1 MRTCRTWVPGG
12 SLGAL
17 QKCPSFP
24 LSTKPA
30 CVETELLQGERTHW
44 APPVQPI
51 LTSGCLLLPINLFLS
66 HRWLL
71 RTPHLSPFSCPALKK
86 SHP

>member
-30 CVETELLQGERTHW
+30 CVETELLQGEKDPLGTPCAAHPDVGVLI
-44 APPVQPI
+44 AANKSIPQPQMV
-51 LTSGCLLLPINLFLS
+51 TEDSSPLS
-66 HRWLL
+66 
-71 RTPHLSPFSCPALKK
+71 F
-86 SHP
+86 